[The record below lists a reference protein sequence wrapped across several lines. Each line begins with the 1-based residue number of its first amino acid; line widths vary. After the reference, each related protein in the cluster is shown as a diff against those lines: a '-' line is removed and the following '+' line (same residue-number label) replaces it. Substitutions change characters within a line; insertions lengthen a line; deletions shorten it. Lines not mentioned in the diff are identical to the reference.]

1 MRELPKIFV
10 TGLLAALP
18 LAATVLIVVWGARL
32 VVGWV
37 GPGSLIGNVLVSIG
51 LGVTGY
57 VVVAWAIGVLAVL
70 LAILLLGVL
79 VRTRLRGVFESAL
92 DRFVQRIPV
101 VRNVYE
107 TARRFVELVSQRDGE
122 GMRSMS
128 PVWLHFGGEGG
139 AAVLGLLST
148 TEPVEI
154 AGRRYMAVLVPTAP
168 VPVGGGLL
176 YVPPEWVRPAE
187 LGVDGLTS
195 IYVSMGITSAQHIGA
210 RAARDV
216 AAGPVATGPVA
227 TGPAAADPSVTP
239 SAVTPPAATP
249 PAATPSAATP
259 PAAKPPT

>member
-37 GPGSLIGNVLVSIG
+37 GPGSLIGDVLVSIG

-57 VVVAWAIGVLAVL
+57 EVIAWAIGVAIVL

-79 VRTRLRGVFESAL
+79 VRTRLRGAVETVL
-92 DRFVQRIPV
+92 DAVMQRIPV

-107 TARRFVELVSQRDGE
+107 TARRFVDLVAQRDRE

-128 PVWLHFGGEGG
+128 PVWLHFGGGDG

-148 TEPVEI
+148 PQPVEI
-154 AGRRYMAVLVPTAP
+154 GGREYLAVIVPTAP

-176 YVPPEWVRPAE
+176 YVPPEWVRPADI
-187 LGVDGLTS
+187 GVDGLTS

-210 RAARDV
+210 RAPRADE
-216 AAGPVATGPVA
+216 A
-227 TGPAAADPSVTP
+227 PAA
-239 SAVTPPAATP
+239 PAATP
-249 PAATPSAATP
+249 PR
-259 PAAKPPT
+259 

>member
-1 MRELPKIFV
+1 MRELSKIFV

-57 VVVAWAIGVLAVL
+57 EVVAWAIGVAVVL

-79 VRTRLRGVFESAL
+79 VRTRLRGVVEAML
-92 DRFVQRIPV
+92 DAVMQRIPV

-107 TARRFVELVSQRDGE
+107 TARRFVDLVAQRDRE

-128 PVWLHFGGEGG
+128 PVWLHFGGGDG

-154 AGRRYMAVLVPTAP
+154 GGRGYLAVIVPTAP

-176 YVPPEWVRPAE
+176 YVPPEWVRPADV
-187 LGVDGLTS
+187 GVEGLTS

-210 RAARDV
+210 RAPRAD
-216 AAGPVATGPVA
+216 AASTA
-227 TGPAAADPSVTP
+227 
-239 SAVTPPAATP
+239 PAATP
-249 PAATPSAATP
+249 PR
-259 PAAKPPT
+259 